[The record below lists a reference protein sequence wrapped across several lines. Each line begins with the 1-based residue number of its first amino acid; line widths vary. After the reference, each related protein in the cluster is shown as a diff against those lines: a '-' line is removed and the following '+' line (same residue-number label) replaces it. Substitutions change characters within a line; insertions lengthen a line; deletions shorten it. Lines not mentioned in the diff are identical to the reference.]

1 LNAELEIQIL
11 EVYFSYEH
19 ANVIKISKIMAQMN
33 LVDDFAK
40 NIFINLFQ
48 CFATIIIRYNTPSNS
63 KDTDVQCIRR

>member
-1 LNAELEIQIL
+1 
-11 EVYFSYEH
+11 
-19 ANVIKISKIMAQMN
+19 MAQMN

-63 KDTDVQCIRR
+63 KDTDVQCSVHGGKFC